1 VLKTRSFWHGGS
13 RRVPVPKWLVVA
25 RNEYRIR
32 INSIRTIRPY
42 FPYMVIALLAVYVA
56 FIAPAVVSLFIDD
69 LLAFFLSQV
78 ALAMV
83 PIIMFIIFF
92 YFIILPITYT
102 LQGMQAGQVEI
113 FLAAPIKPSDVL
125 LGEFL
130 GVMPFYAIAITVM
143 AGFFTAAL
151 NPLGLDM
158 LQIAITVII
167 FVATFLSALWIGTV
181 IAALVRTKFA
191 KSARGRDVGRALS
204 LVLALPMIA
213 VMYAIMGGGLLEALA
228 DPGTS
233 GMVRAILS
241 LLPSSWG
248 AEVIVNFASNPG
260 NIGAVGF
267 ETLTRF
273 GGLVA
278 FFVAVLWLG
287 TKAANRAYSIEPTTF
302 TASRAKPDG
311 FFYRTVRYLGGGGS
325 FGTLLVSVFKDYGRR
340 LENLSRI
347 AYIVGL
353 IAMVNIFFGG
363 GFDDPEAALLMGL
376 FLFPFLAVLVVG
388 QVTAGG
394 KESLFIYKKTPFG
407 VGRFVKA
414 RLLQGWLV
422 AVPIGAA
429 ITVVSMIS
437 IPQTTL
443 ISLLTYTGFM
453 ALIVAANVTLALGL
467 SLLNPEFSEN
477 TRTQMFGLIV
487 NAQVAMFVSLGI
499 FIGSLIVLDL
509 GFLNTVLLQTVVIW
523 LLGIVFLYLGK
534 RRFSRIE

>member
-1 VLKTRSFWHGGS
+1 MLKTRSFWHGGS

-42 FPYMVIALLAVYVA
+42 FPYLVIALLAVYVA

-181 IAALVRTKFA
+181 VAALVRTKFA

-422 AVPIGAA
+422 AVPIGVA

>member
-1 VLKTRSFWHGGS
+1 VAVR
-13 RRVPVPKWLVVA
+13 KWLVVA
-25 RNEYRIR
+25 RNEYRTR
-32 INSIRTIRPY
+32 VNSIRSIRPY
-42 FPYMVIALLAVYVA
+42 FPYLVIGLLAVYVV
-56 FIAPAVVSLFIDD
+56 FVAPAIVDLFTDD

-78 ALAMV
+78 AVTMV
-83 PIIMFIIFF
+83 PILLFMIFF
-92 YFIILPITYT
+92 YFMILPITYT
-102 LQGMQAGQVEI
+102 LQGLKAGRVEI

-130 GVMPFYAIAITVM
+130 GVVPFYAIAITVM

-151 NPLGLDM
+151 NPVGLDVV
-158 LQIAITVII
+158 QIAITVMI
-167 FVATFLSALWIGTV
+167 FVMTFLSALWIGTV
-181 IAALVRTKFA
+181 IAALIRTKFA
-191 KSARGRDVGRALS
+191 KTARGRDIGKALS
-204 LVLALPMIA
+204 LVLALPMVA
-213 VMYAIMGGGLLEALA
+213 VMYAIIGGGLLEALA

-233 GMVRAILS
+233 GMVRTILS
-241 LLPSSWG
+241 ILPSSWG
-248 AEVIVNFASNPG
+248 GEVIVSFASNPG

-278 FFVAVLWLG
+278 FFAAVLWLG

-311 FFYRTVRYLGGGGS
+311 FFYRTVRYLGGGRS

-347 AYIVGL
+347 AYIIGL
-353 IAMVNIFFGG
+353 IAMVKIFFGSQE
-363 GFDDPEAALLMGL
+363 DPESALIYGL
-376 FLFPFLAVLVVG
+376 FLYPLFAVLVVG

-414 RLLQGWLV
+414 RLLQGLLI

-429 ITVVSMIS
+429 ITIFSMIS
-437 IPQTTL
+437 IPQITL
-443 ISLLTYTGFM
+443 VSLLTYTGFM
-453 ALIVAANVTLALGL
+453 VLIVAGNVALALGL

-477 TRTQMFGLIV
+477 TRAQMVGLMV
-487 NAQVAMFVSLGI
+487 NAQVAIFISIGI
-499 FIGSLIVLDL
+499 FIGSLVVLNL
-509 GFLNTVLLQTVVIW
+509 GFLNTLLLDTVVIG
-523 LLGIVFLYLGK
+523 LLGVVFLYLGQRK
-534 RRFSRIE
+534 LSRIE

>member
-1 VLKTRSFWHGGS
+1 
-13 RRVPVPKWLVVA
+13 
-25 RNEYRIR
+25 
-32 INSIRTIRPY
+32 
-42 FPYMVIALLAVYVA
+42 MVIGLLAVYVA
-56 FIAPAVVSLFIDD
+56 FIAPAVVSLFTND
-69 LLAFFLSQV
+69 LIAFFLSQV
-78 ALAMV
+78 AVAMV
-83 PIIMFIIFF
+83 PILIFMIFF
-92 YFIILPITYT
+92 YLIILPITYT

-130 GVMPFYAIAITVM
+130 GVMPFYAIAITVI

-158 LQIAITVII
+158 LQIAIIVII
-167 FVATFLSALWIGTV
+167 FMITSLSAIWIGTV

-191 KSARGRDVGRALS
+191 KSARGRDIGRALS

-228 DPGTS
+228 DPRTS
-233 GMVRAILS
+233 GMVRTVLS

-248 AEVIVNFASNPG
+248 AEVIVGFASNPG

-273 GGLVA
+273 GGLIA

-287 TKAANRAYSIEPTTF
+287 TKAANRAYSIEPTIF

-311 FFYRTVRYLGGGGS
+311 LFYRTVRYLGGGGS

-347 AYIVGL
+347 VYIVGL
-353 IAMVNIFFGG
+353 VAMVNIFFGG
-363 GFDDPEAALLMGL
+363 GTEDPEGALMMGL

-388 QVTAGG
+388 QVAAAG

-422 AVPIGAA
+422 AVPIAA
-429 ITVVSMIS
+429 VITAVSMIL
-437 IPQTTL
+437 IPQTT
-443 ISLLTYTGFM
+443 IVSLLTYTGFT
-453 ALIVAANVTLALGL
+453 AQLVAANVTLALGL
-467 SLLNPEFSEN
+467 ALLNPVFSEN
-477 TRTQMFGLIV
+477 ARAQMSGLII
-487 NAQVAMFVSLGI
+487 NAQVAMFASIGI
-499 FIGSLIVLDL
+499 FIGSQIVLDL
-509 GFLNTVLLQTVVIW
+509 GFFNTLLLQTMVIW
-523 LLGIVFLYLGK
+523 LLGIVFLYLGERK
-534 RRFSRIE
+534 LSRIE

>member
-1 VLKTRSFWHGGS
+1 
-13 RRVPVPKWLVVA
+13 
-25 RNEYRIR
+25 
-32 INSIRTIRPY
+32 
-42 FPYMVIALLAVYVA
+42 
-56 FIAPAVVSLFIDD
+56 
-69 LLAFFLSQV
+69 
-78 ALAMV
+78 
-83 PIIMFIIFF
+83 
-92 YFIILPITYT
+92 
-102 LQGMQAGQVEI
+102 
-113 FLAAPIKPSDVL
+113 
-125 LGEFL
+125 
-130 GVMPFYAIAITVM
+130 MPFYAIAFTVL

-158 LQIAITVII
+158 VQIAVTVII
-167 FVATFLSALWIGTV
+167 FVVTFLSALWIGTV

-191 KSARGRDVGRALS
+191 KTARGKDIGRALS

-233 GMVRAILS
+233 GMVRTILS

-248 AEVIVNFASNPG
+248 AEIIVGFASNPG

-273 GGLVA
+273 GGLD
-278 FFVAVLWLG
+278 FFFILTLWLG
-287 TKAANRAYSIEPTTF
+287 TKAANRAFSIEPTTF
-302 TASRAKPDG
+302 AASRAKPEG

-325 FGTLLVSVFKDYGRR
+325 FGALLASVFKNYGRR

-353 IAMVNIFFGG
+353 IAMVKIFFGG
-363 GFDDPEAALLMGL
+363 GNEDPEGALLMGL

-388 QVTAGG
+388 QVAAGG
-394 KESLFIYKKTPFG
+394 KESLFIFKKTPFG

-414 RLLQGWLV
+414 RLLQGWLM

-429 ITVVSMIS
+429 VTAVSMIPV
-437 IPQTTL
+437 PQTTL

-453 ALIVAANVTLALGL
+453 AQLVAANVALALGL
-467 SLLNPEFSEN
+467 SLMNPEFSEN
-477 TRTQMFGLIV
+477 SRAQMIGLIV
-487 NAQVAMFVSLGI
+487 NAQVAMFASIGV
-499 FIGSLIVLDL
+499 FIGSMVVLNL
-509 GFLNTVLLQTVVIW
+509 SFLYTIGLLTAVVW

-534 RRFSRIE
+534 RKLSRIE

>member
-1 VLKTRSFWHGGS
+1 VAVR
-13 RRVPVPKWLVVA
+13 KWLVVA
-25 RNEYRIR
+25 RNEYRTR
-32 INSIRTIRPY
+32 VNSIRSIRPY
-42 FPYMVIALLAVYVA
+42 FPYLVIGLLAVYVV
-56 FIAPAVVSLFIDD
+56 FVAPAIVDLFTDD

-78 ALAMV
+78 AVAMV
-83 PIIMFIIFF
+83 PILLFMIFF
-92 YFIILPITYT
+92 YFMILPITYT
-102 LQGMQAGQVEI
+102 LQGLQAGRVEI

-130 GVMPFYAIAITVM
+130 GVVPFYAIAITVM

-151 NPLGLDM
+151 NPVGLDVV
-158 LQIAITVII
+158 QIAITVMI
-167 FVATFLSALWIGTV
+167 FVMTFLSALWIGTV
-181 IAALVRTKFA
+181 IAALIRTKFA
-191 KSARGRDVGRALS
+191 KTARGRDIGKALS
-204 LVLALPMIA
+204 LVLALPMVA
-213 VMYAIMGGGLLEALA
+213 VMYAIIGGGLLEALA

-233 GMVRAILS
+233 GMVRTILS
-241 LLPSSWG
+241 ILPSSWG
-248 AEVIVNFASNPG
+248 GEVIVSFASNPG

-278 FFVAVLWLG
+278 FFAAVLWLG

-311 FFYRTVRYLGGGGS
+311 FFYRTVRYLGGGRS

-347 AYIVGL
+347 AYIIGL
-353 IAMVNIFFGG
+353 IAMVKIFFGSQE
-363 GFDDPEAALLMGL
+363 DPESALIYGL
-376 FLFPFLAVLVVG
+376 FLYPLFAVLVVG

-414 RLLQGWLV
+414 RLLQGLLV

-429 ITVVSMIS
+429 ITIFSMIS
-437 IPQTTL
+437 IPQITL
-443 ISLLTYTGFM
+443 VSLLTYTGFM
-453 ALIVAANVTLALGL
+453 VLIVAGNVALALGL

-477 TRTQMFGLIV
+477 TRAQMVGLMV
-487 NAQVAMFVSLGI
+487 NAQVAIFISIGI
-499 FIGSLIVLDL
+499 FIGSLVVLNL
-509 GFLNTVLLQTVVIW
+509 GFLNTLLLDTVVIG
-523 LLGIVFLYLGK
+523 LLGVVFLYLGQRK
-534 RRFSRIE
+534 LSRIE

>member
-1 VLKTRSFWHGGS
+1 
-13 RRVPVPKWLVVA
+13 
-25 RNEYRIR
+25 
-32 INSIRTIRPY
+32 
-42 FPYMVIALLAVYVA
+42 LLAVYVA
-56 FIAPAVVSLFIDD
+56 FIAPAIVSLFTSDFI
-69 LLAFFLSQV
+69 AFFLSQV
-78 ALAMV
+78 AVAMV
-83 PIIMFIIFF
+83 PILMFMIFF

-102 LQGMQAGQVEI
+102 LQGLQAGRVEI

-130 GVMPFYAIAITVM
+130 GVVPFYAIAITVM

-151 NPLGLDM
+151 DPLGLDIV
-158 LQIAITVII
+158 QIAITVLI
-167 FVATFLSALWIGTV
+167 FVVTFLSALWIGTV
-181 IAALVRTKFA
+181 IAALIRTKFA
-191 KSARGRDVGRALS
+191 KTARGRDIGKALS

-213 VMYAIMGGGLLEALA
+213 VMYAIIGGGLLEALA

-233 GMVRAILS
+233 GMVRTILS

-248 AEVIVNFASNPG
+248 GDVIVSFASNPG
-260 NIGAVGF
+260 DIGAVGF
-267 ETLTRF
+267 ETLSRF

-278 FFVAVLWLG
+278 FFVAVMWLG
-287 TKAANRAYSIEPTTF
+287 TKAANHAYSIEPTTF

-311 FFYRTVRYLGGGGS
+311 FFYRTARYLGGGGS
-325 FGTLLVSVFKDYGRR
+325 FGTLLVSVFKNYGRR

-347 AYIVGL
+347 AYIIGL
-353 IAMVNIFFGG
+353 IAMVKIFFGAG
-363 GFDDPEAALLMGL
+363 QEDPEGALIMGL
-376 FLFPFLAVLVVG
+376 FLYPFLAVLVVG

-429 ITVVSMIS
+429 ITAISMIS

-443 ISLLTYTGFM
+443 VSLLSYTGFM
-453 ALIVAANVTLALGL
+453 VLIVAGNVTLALGL

-477 TRTQMFGLIV
+477 TRAQMIGLMV
-487 NAQVAMFVSLGI
+487 NAQVAIFISIGI
-499 FIGSLIVLDL
+499 FIGSLVILDL
-509 GFLNTVLLQTVVIW
+509 GFLNTLLLDTVVIW
-523 LLGIVFLYLGK
+523 LLGPVFLYLGK
-534 RRFSRIE
+534 RKLSRIE

>member
-1 VLKTRSFWHGGS
+1 M
-13 RRVPVPKWLVVA
+13 PVPKWLVVA

-32 INSIRTIRPY
+32 INRIRSIRPY
-42 FPYMVIALLAVYVA
+42 FPYLVIGLLAVYVA
-56 FIAPAVVSLFIDD
+56 FIAPAFVSFFIDD
-69 LLAFFLSQV
+69 FVAFFLSQV
-78 ALAMV
+78 AVAMV
-83 PIIMFIIFF
+83 PIIMFMLFF
-92 YFIILPITYT
+92 YLIILPITYT
-102 LQGMQAGQVEI
+102 LQGMQTGQVEI

-130 GVMPFYAIAITVM
+130 GVMPFYAIAFTVM

-158 LQIAITVII
+158 LQIAVTVII
-167 FVATFLSALWIGTV
+167 FVVTFLSALWIGTV

-191 KSARGRDVGRALS
+191 KTARGKDIGRALS

-213 VMYAIMGGGLLEALA
+213 VMYAIMGGGLFEALA

-233 GMVRAILS
+233 GMVRTILS

-248 AEVIVNFASNPG
+248 AEVIVGFASNPG

-273 GGLVA
+273 GGLVF

-287 TKAANRAYSIEPTTF
+287 TKAANRAFSIEPTTF
-302 TASRAKPDG
+302 AASRAKPEG

-325 FGTLLVSVFKDYGRR
+325 FGTLLASVFKNYGRR

-353 IAMVNIFFGG
+353 IAMVKIFFGG
-363 GFDDPEAALLMGL
+363 GNEDPEGALLMGL

-394 KESLFIYKKTPFG
+394 KESLFIFKKTPFG

-422 AVPIGAA
+422 AVPIGAVVTA
-429 ITVVSMIS
+429 VSMIPV
-437 IPQTTL
+437 PQTTL

-453 ALIVAANVTLALGL
+453 GQLVAANVALALGL
-467 SLLNPEFSEN
+467 SLMNPEFSEN
-477 TRTQMFGLIV
+477 TRAQMVGLIV
-487 NAQVAMFVSLGI
+487 NAQVAMFASIGV
-499 FIGSLIVLDL
+499 FIGSMVVLNL
-509 GFLNTVLLQTVVIW
+509 SFLNTLGLLTAVVW

-534 RRFSRIE
+534 RKLNRIE